1 MASFRIYSTLFI
13 IAALAVCSTASLSL
27 QNFNGAEDHAS
38 KAKIST
44 PQPTTPQPT
53 TTTESPHHQDRS
65 LCLTLSPCVR
75 WQDLPYWKKAFLI
88 ALVSV
93 MSLATVIAMFCVL
106 DAFIATRKGWG
117 RKFYFAFRDN
127 VCCGFC
133 VRRMRR
139 GKMYEY
145 EEI

>member
-13 IAALAVCSTASLSL
+13 IAALAICSTASLSL
-27 QNFNGAEDHAS
+27 QNFIGAEEHAAT
-38 KAKIST
+38 AKIS
-44 PQPTTPQPT
+44 TPQPT
-53 TTTESPHHQDRS
+53 TTTESPHHQDN
-65 LCLTLSPCVR
+65 VH
-75 WQDLPYWKKAFLI
+75 WQDLSDMKKAFII

-93 MSLATVIAMFCVL
+93 LSLVTVILIFWVL
-106 DAFIATRKGWG
+106 GAFIATRTDWG

-127 VCCGFC
+127 VCFGFC

-139 GKMYEY
+139 GKLYEY

>member
-13 IAALAVCSTASLSL
+13 IAALAMCSTASLSPMLFSL
-27 QNFNGAEDHAS
+27 QNFIGAEEHAAT
-38 KAKIST
+38 AKIS
-44 PQPTTPQPT
+44 TPQPT
-53 TTTESPHHQDRS
+53 TTTESPQHQDS
-65 LCLTLSPCVR
+65 KWEQWEQMS
-75 WQDLPYWKKAFLI
+75 DMGKAFFI
-88 ALVSV
+88 TLVSAAV
-93 MSLATVIAMFCVL
+93 LSVLSTIFCMI
-106 DAFIATRKGWG
+106 DAYRSSSMDWG

-139 GKMYEY
+139 GKLYEY

>member
-13 IAALAVCSTASLSL
+13 IAALAICSTASLSL
-27 QNFNGAEDHAS
+27 QNFIGAENHAAT
-38 KAKIST
+38 AKIS
-44 PQPTTPQPT
+44 TPQPT
-53 TTTESPHHQDRS
+53 TTTESPRHQDS
-65 LCLTLSPCVR
+65 KWEQWEQMS
-75 WQDLPYWKKAFLI
+75 DMGKAFFI
-88 ALVSV
+88 TLVGAASFAV
-93 MSLATVIAMFCVL
+93 LSTIFCMI
-106 DAFIATRKGWG
+106 DAYRSSSMDWG

-133 VRRMRR
+133 VRRMGR